1 MMNQYPAWKYV
12 LIVVVLLV
20 GMLYAMPN
28 LYPSDPALQISSRQ
42 GEPVTEPLRERV
54 KAKLDAL
61 GLEYKRIELGEEM
74 LLVRFNDTDNQLRAV
89 DPVQLDL
96 GD

>member
-28 LYPSDPALQISSRQ
+28 LYPSDPAL
-42 GEPVTEPLRERV
+42 
-54 KAKLDAL
+54 
-61 GLEYKRIELGEEM
+61 
-74 LLVRFNDTDNQLRAV
+74 
-89 DPVQLDL
+89 
-96 GD
+96 